1 MEFQS
6 FPKFAP
12 DLVQNACLL
21 QYLQQIMNEFFF
33 EVNES

>member
-12 DLVQNACLL
+12 DLVQNACLPAAVFAA
-21 QYLQQIMNEFFF
+21 NHE
-33 EVNES
+33 